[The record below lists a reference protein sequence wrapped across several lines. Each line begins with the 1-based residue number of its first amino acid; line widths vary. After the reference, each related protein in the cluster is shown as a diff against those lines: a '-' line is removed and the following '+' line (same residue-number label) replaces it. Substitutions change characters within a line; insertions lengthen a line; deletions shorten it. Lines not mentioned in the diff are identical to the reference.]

1 MVHGLVLAAAS
12 RTTTHSIDRDRKM
25 KKLPVFMLCF
35 LVATAGC
42 ANSSKNIAASYTS
55 PVQFQGYDCAQLGAE
70 ASRIQGRVT
79 QLGGRL
85 DRAASNDAWLTA
97 AGVVV
102 FWPVLFAVGGTKEQE
117 AEYARLKGEYD
128 AIGQAAVAKKCGV
141 GGAATPPTT

>member
-1 MVHGLVLAAAS
+1 
-12 RTTTHSIDRDRKM
+12 M
-25 KKLPVFMLCF
+25 KKLPVFTLCF

-117 AEYARLKGEYD
+117 A
-128 AIGQAAVAKKCGV
+128 
-141 GGAATPPTT
+141 